1 MTAGRPDRHTPGAFS
16 YACTPSI
23 LSPMS
28 ERGAVRLAWSACVVS
43 LLVVGGGIA
52 LHVLNRTA
60 PGVDRNGWWGSAAAG
75 AIGFAISGALVASRH
90 RSNPIGWIFL
100 GLAVAGGVDVLA
112 LEYGIYALGSHP
124 GSLAGGTVALW
135 VASWIWTFSALLF
148 VVFLLFPDGRLPSR
162 RWRPVLALAISLPA
176 LYVLGHAVYAGPIRE
191 PRNESFPSVE
201 NPLGI
206 PAAKHILTILG
217 DILLPF
223 VFATILACLAALV
236 VRFRRAQF
244 VARQQ
249 IKWVAYAGALVVAQV
264 IVGPFID
271 LRVWQVVNPVAIV
284 LFTAALGIAL
294 VRYRL
299 YDIDLIV
306 NRTLVYAALSAC
318 LIGAYAGTVALLGE
332 LVRHVGFLGPLLA
345 TGLVAVLFAPLRL
358 RLQRGVDRLLY
369 GQRRDPYEVIAQLGE
384 RLEETPEPG
393 HVLPTLVETV
403 ARALKLPYAAIELR
417 RADESFEPVASFGS
431 LIGEPLRLPLAY
443 QNAPVGRLVLGP
455 RRAGG
460 RFSRSELR
468 LFEDI
473 ARQAG
478 IAAYAVQLTTDLQ
491 RSRGRLVSAR
501 EEERRRLRRDLHD
514 ELGPQL
520 AGVGLQLE
528 AARALVRADP
538 AAAEAMLER
547 LARET
552 RSAIAAI
559 RRLAYELRPPALDEL
574 GLAGALRQQADRFS
588 SGNGGSRR
596 TLSVS
601 VNAPDEVDQLPAA
614 VEAAAYRIALEALTN
629 AARHADARTCTV
641 SIRHN
646 GVLELEVLDD
656 GRGFPPERVPG
667 VGLRSMHERAAEL
680 GGTFAIGPGPAGGT
694 LVRARLPVAEG

>member
-1 MTAGRPDRHTPGAFS
+1 
-16 YACTPSI
+16 
-23 LSPMS
+23 MS
-28 ERGAVRLAWSACVVS
+28 ERTAVRLAWSASVLS
-43 LLVVGGGIA
+43 LVLVGGGVT
-52 LHVLNRTA
+52 LHVLNRAA
-60 PGVDRNGWWGSAAAG
+60 PGVDRNGWWASAAAG
-75 AIGFAISGALVASRH
+75 AIGFALSGALVASRH

-100 GLAVAGGVDVLA
+100 GLAATAGIDLLA
-112 LEYGIYALGSHP
+112 LEYGIYALGSHR
-124 GSLAGGTVALW
+124 GSLAGGTIALW

-148 VVFLLFPDGRLPSR
+148 VVFLLFPDGTLPSR
-162 RWRPVLALAISLPA
+162 RWRPVLALAIALPA
-176 LYVLGHAVYAGPIRE
+176 LYVFGHAVYGGPIRE

-201 NPLGI
+201 NPVGI
-206 PAAKHILTILG
+206 PAAKHVLTILG
-217 DILLPF
+217 DVLLPF

-236 VRFRRAQF
+236 VRFRRARSA
-244 VARQQ
+244 ARQQ
-249 IKWVAYAGALVVAQV
+249 IKWVAYAGALVVVQA

-271 LRVWQVVNPVAIV
+271 LTVWQVVSPVTIV
-284 LFTAALGIAL
+284 LFAAALGIAL

-318 LIGAYAGTVALLGE
+318 LVGAYAGTVALVGE
-332 LVRHVGFLGPLLA
+332 LVRHVGFFGPLLA
-345 TGLVAVLFAPLRL
+345 TALVAILFAPLRL

-369 GQRRDPYEVIAQLGE
+369 GQRREPYEVIAQLGE
-384 RLEETPEPG
+384 RLEETPAPEQ
-393 HVLPTLVETV
+393 VLPTLVETV
-403 ARALKLPYAAIELR
+403 ARALKLPYAAIELH
-417 RADESFEPVASFGS
+417 RADGSFEPVASFGS

-443 QNAPVGRLVLGP
+443 QNAPIGRLVLGP
-455 RRAGG
+455 RRTDGH
-460 RFSRSELR
+460 FSRGELR
-468 LFEDI
+468 LFEGI

-538 AAAEAMLER
+538 AAAEALLER
-547 LARET
+547 LVRET
-552 RSAIAAI
+552 QSAIAAI

-574 GLAGALRQQADRFS
+574 GLAGALRQQADRFT
-588 SGNGGSRR
+588 SGNGGSPS

-601 VNAPDEVDQLPAA
+601 VDAPDEIDQLPAA

-629 AARHADARTCTV
+629 AARHAGARTCTV
-641 SIRHN
+641 SIRRN

-656 GRGFPPERVPG
+656 GRGLAPDRVPG

-680 GGTFAIGPGPAGGT
+680 GGTFAISPGLAGGT
-694 LVRARLPVAEG
+694 LVRARLPIAEG